1 MSDTTLVFLDYF
13 FLVFHTLLICFNLFA
28 WIWRP
33 LRKWHFVTIT
43 LTLASW
49 VILGFRYGWGYC
61 PLTDWHW
68 EVLRRLG
75 ERDLP
80 NSYIGYTLERIFGLE
95 LKAETVDLFTLL
107 FALLALLVTIKVN
120 FFTRRK

>member
-1 MSDTTLVFLDYF
+1 MSDTLLVFLDYF

-33 LRKWHFVTIT
+33 LHKWHFVTIT
-43 LTLASW
+43 LTFASW
-49 VILGFRYGWGYC
+49 VILGFWYGWGYC

-80 NSYIGYTLERIFGLE
+80 NSYIGYILERMFGLE

-107 FALLALLVTIKVN
+107 FALLALLVSIKVN
-120 FFTRRK
+120 FFPKGR